1 MQGEFYRVFFLD
13 SSRGSLRIRNLG
25 KQAILMANEAF
36 NMAYLIRM
44 WQKLPQ
50 NSFNIMKYG

>member
-25 KQAILMANEAF
+25 KQAILMADEAF
-36 NMAYLIRM
+36 NMAYLNLM
-44 WQKLPQ
+44 
-50 NSFNIMKYG
+50 